1 MTMLF
6 QVRHVPAGAAAVQ
19 VETLEAED
27 AHALK
32 SRLSASGG
40 VVLDLRP
47 ARSALGR
54 SLFSAKVHFDVA
66 WWCRELETL
75 LRAGMTAVEAIE
87 TVAAGRADARREQ
100 VHASLLRGLH
110 QGQSL
115 SQAMRA
121 VGVFPQVLVA
131 GVTASERTSTLADAL
146 RDYLKYDELLQRLR
160 RQAVSAALYP
170 AMVVGLGAAIALFL
184 LLYVIPRFSRMYGES
199 HVGLSAST
207 EAVLW
212 LSRTLRDHGH
222 LLVLMLLALVALLV
236 LLWRTG
242 RWRALLQW
250 VIDSS
255 GPMGAQWDQ
264 FRLAQ
269 LYHAQALLVRGGYNF
284 DEALKVCQSF
294 QQGARLAAALE
305 AALGHIARG
314 KPASKALA
322 LAGLTEVTTERLLSV
337 GERSG
342 AFDTVLQVIADRH
355 AQRFTTFVERATRVL
370 EPLLLLAVALVVGGL
385 VAMMYM
391 PIFDIA
397 GGLGGAR

>member
-1 MTMLF
+1 MQF
-6 QVRHVPAGAAAVQ
+6 RVRHVPAGAPAVRQ
-19 VETLEAED
+19 ETLEAED
-27 AHALK
+27 AD
-32 SRLSASGG
+32 SVRRLLGANGG
-40 VVLDLRP
+40 VVLDVRALR
-47 ARSALGR
+47 SGLGL
-54 SLFSAKVHFDVA
+54 SLFHAAPRLDVA

-87 TVAAGRADARREQ
+87 TVAAGRTDAKRDQ
-100 VHASLLRGLH
+100 VHASLLRALR

-115 SQAMRA
+115 SRAMRDA
-121 VGVFPQVLVA
+121 GVFAQVLVA

-146 RDYLKYDELLQRLR
+146 RDYLKYDDLLQRLR
-160 RQAVSAALYP
+160 RKAVSAALYP
-170 AMVVGLGAAIALFL
+170 AMVVALGAVISLFL

-199 HVGLSAST
+199 HQGLSAST

-212 LSRTLRDHGH
+212 LSRTLRDHGS
-222 LLVLMLLALVALLV
+222 LLV
-236 LLWRTG
+236 LLVLVVVALLALLWRSG
-242 RWRALLQW
+242 RWRAWLEWAL
-250 VIDSS
+250 DSA
-255 GPMGAQWDQ
+255 GPLGKQWDQ

-284 DEALKVCQSF
+284 DEALKVCQGF
-294 QQGARLAAALE
+294 RLGSKMSLALE
-305 AALGHIARG
+305 AARGHVARG

-322 LAGLTEVTTERLLSV
+322 LAGLTEVTTERLLGV

-342 AFDTVLQVIADRH
+342 AFDTVLQVIAERH

-370 EPLLLLAVALVVGGL
+370 EPLLLLAVALVVGSL
-385 VAMMYM
+385 VVMMYM